1 MALLSQAARIAACSS
16 RTRPTPRHVRL
27 RLFLGILLAANGLLL
42 FFWFRSPG
50 RTEAEWRQDLAH
62 LEAQEQAAHLRVE
75 QLQQLEQKVRDA
87 THNEQQ
93 FAQASFL
100 QRSSAFS
107 EMLTDLERLATD
119 NHLVPGDAGFNLDDK
134 SNQLGWV
141 TVHVS
146 LTVNGNYPDL
156 VRFLNQLEQSKL
168 FWIVESLTV
177 SSKTGQKLSLNLQAS
192 TYLLP
197 S

>member
-1 MALLSQAARIAACSS
+1 MLSQPTHIAACSS
-16 RTRPTPRHVRL
+16 RTRPSRRHVRL
-27 RLFLGILLAANGLLL
+27 RVILGILMAANALLL
-42 FFWFRSPG
+42 YFWFRSPG
-50 RTEAEWRQDLAH
+50 RTETEWRQELAQ
-62 LEAQEQAAHLRVE
+62 LETEEHAAQLRV
-75 QLQQLEQKVRDA
+75 QRLQQLEEKVRDA

-100 QRSSAFS
+100 RRSSAFS
-107 EMLTDLERLATD
+107 QMLTDLERLAAD
-119 NHLVPGDAGFNLDDK
+119 NHLVPGDAGFNLDDRN
-134 SNQLGWV
+134 NQLGWV
-141 TVHVS
+141 TVQVT

-177 SSKTGQKLSLNLQAS
+177 SSKTGQNLTLNLQAA